1 MINIVALNENHIFT
15 SLGVLPPVVTVS
27 EDGLRM
33 VGTSYTLT
41 CRVTLP
47 SGVQAVFN
55 PTILWHKRSAS
66 PDPPVINKERNGSY
80 IATITLN
87 PLQETDAGDYDCSA
101 DYTLSIFHSPL
112 VTATITVIVLREYD
126 VNVTPC

>member
-1 MINIVALNENHIFT
+1 
-15 SLGVLPPVVTVS
+15 
-27 EDGLRM
+27 M

-55 PTILWHKRSAS
+55 PTILWHKHSAL
-66 PDPPVINKERNGSY
+66 PDPPVIHKERNDSY

-87 PLQETDAGDYDCSA
+87 PLQETDAGDYECSA
-101 DYTLSIFHSPL
+101 SYTLNVFYSPL
-112 VTATITVIVLREYD
+112 ATATITVIVLSEHD
-126 VNVTPC
+126 NNTSCDTMLHV